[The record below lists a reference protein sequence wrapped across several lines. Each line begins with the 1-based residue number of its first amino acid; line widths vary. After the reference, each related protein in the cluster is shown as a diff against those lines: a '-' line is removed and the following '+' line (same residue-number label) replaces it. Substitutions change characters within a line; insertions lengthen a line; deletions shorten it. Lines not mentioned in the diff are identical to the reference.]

1 MERERAPK
9 LMTVKEVRMAVGQDR
24 LSKGMAYGLAR
35 VLGVRIGRRFLVP
48 SGAVEALLEGRLPP
62 EVLEAVHREA
72 RKLGGK
78 A

>member
-1 MERERAPK
+1 MERSKTPR
-9 LMTVKEVRMAVGQDR
+9 LLTVKEVRMAVGHER

-35 VLGVRIGRRFLVP
+35 VLGMRVGRRFLIP
-48 SGAVEALLEGRLPP
+48 SRVVEDLLEGRLPP

-72 RKLGGK
+72 RKVGGK

>member
-1 MERERAPK
+1 
-9 LMTVKEVRMAVGQDR
+9 MTVQEARMAVGPDR
-24 LSKGMAYGLAR
+24 LSRHLAYALAR
-35 VLGVRIGRRFLVP
+35 VAGVRVGKRLLVP
-48 SGAVEALLEGRLPP
+48 SRVVEDLLDGRLPP

>member
-1 MERERAPK
+1 MERKGSR
-9 LMTVKEVRMAVGQDR
+9 LLTVEEVRMVVGPDR
-24 LSKGMAYGLAR
+24 FSRHLAYALGR
-35 VLGVRIGRRFLVP
+35 VAGVRVGKRLLVP
-48 SGAVEALLEGRLPP
+48 SKVVEDLLEGRLPP

>member
-1 MERERAPK
+1 
-9 LMTVKEVRMAVGQDR
+9 MTVEEVRMVVGPDR
-24 LSKGMAYGLAR
+24 FSRHLAYALGRVAGAR
-35 VLGVRIGRRFLVP
+35 VGKRLLVP
-48 SGAVEALLEGRLPP
+48 SKVVEDLLEGRLPP

>member
-1 MERERAPK
+1 
-9 LMTVKEVRMAVGQDR
+9 MAVGPDR
-24 LSKGMAYGLAR
+24 LSRHLAYALAR
-35 VLGVRIGRRFLVP
+35 VAGVRVGKRLLVP
-48 SGAVEALLEGRLPP
+48 SRVVEDLLDGRLPP